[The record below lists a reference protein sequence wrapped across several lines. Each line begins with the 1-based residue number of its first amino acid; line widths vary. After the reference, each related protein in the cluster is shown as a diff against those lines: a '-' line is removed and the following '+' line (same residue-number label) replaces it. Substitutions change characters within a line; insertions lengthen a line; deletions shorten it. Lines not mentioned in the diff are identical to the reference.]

1 MRMTKTLFAG
11 SLLLA
16 LLASCA
22 GNPKPADQAAPA
34 APAAPS
40 APVGP
45 VLLGYAPEGVP
56 TPEQL
61 SKLTHVIAF
70 SLQVNDDGTLVDSSV
85 TKDYPRLVKAAH
97 DAGVKALV
105 SIGGW
110 GRSGGFSAVVASPET
125 RAKFVANVKKF
136 LDDNGFDGFDVDWE
150 YPKPEEMADYA
161 TLAEELK
168 AAIGDRLLTSAI
180 GLGHKPSEFD
190 PRFFKA
196 MDLLMIM
203 SYDWGWAPENVPV
216 PEPHAPDSLLKF
228 LDAWDDYAPKSKIVF
243 GIPFYARSNANW
255 GDWLS
260 WADVSERFSPDAD
273 ANDIGGYNFNG
284 VTSVRRKV
292 SFTISNCYAGLMV
305 WHIGQDMDAKAD
317 RSLLNVMRAEFDAA
331 RERANCAEVPAAEE
345 APAPAAPEEAAAEP
359 APAAEV
365 PAPEVAPAQE
375 AAPAE
380 TPAPEAAPATEAPAP
395 EAPAAEAPAAAQ

>member
-11 SLLLA
+11 SLVSLL
-16 LLASCA
+16 LVSCA
-22 GNPKPADQAAPA
+22 GNPKPADSAAPAPAPA
-34 APAAPS
+34 APDT
-40 APVGP
+40 GL

-61 SKLTHVIAF
+61 SKLTHVVAF
-70 SLQVNDDGTLVDSSV
+70 SLQVNDDGSLVDTSV
-85 TKDYPRLVKAAH
+85 TKDYPQLVKAAH
-97 DAGVKALV
+97 AAGVKALV

-150 YPKPEEMADYA
+150 YPKPEEMANYA

-216 PEPHAPDSLLKF
+216 PEPHAPDSLLEF
-228 LDAWDDYAPKSKIVF
+228 LDAWDDYAPKSKLVF

-260 WADVSERFSPDAD
+260 WADVSERFAPAPDA
-273 ANDIGGYNFNG
+273 NEIGGYNFNG
-284 VTSVRRKV
+284 ITSVRRKV
-292 SFTISNCYAGLMV
+292 SYTVSNCYRGLMI
-305 WHIGQDMDAKAD
+305 WHVGQDLDAKSD
-317 RSLLNVMRAEFDAA
+317 RSLLNVLRAEFDAA
-331 RERANCAEVPAAEE
+331 KERANCADVPAAEE
-345 APAPAAPEEAAAEP
+345 APAPAAPEAAAEP
-359 APAAEV
+359 APAE
-365 PAPEVAPAQE
+365 E
-375 AAPAE
+375 AAPA
-380 TPAPEAAPATEAPAP
+380 PAPEEAPAP
-395 EAPAAEAPAAAQ
+395 EAVPAAEPAPEAAVPAEPASETPAAEPAAAQ

>member
-40 APVGP
+40 APAGP

-61 SKLTHVIAF
+61 SRLTHVIAF
-70 SLQVNDDGTLVDSSV
+70 SLQVSDDGTLVDSSV

-136 LDDNGFDGFDVDWE
+136 LDDNGFDGFDIDWE

-228 LDAWDDYAPKSKIVF
+228 LDLWDDYAPKSKIVF

-284 VTSVRRKV
+284 ITSVRRKV
-292 SFTISNCYAGLMV
+292 SFTISNCYAGLMI
-305 WHIGQDMDAKAD
+305 WHVGQDLDAKSD

-331 RERANCAEVPAAEE
+331 KERANCADVPAAEE
-345 APAPAAPEEAAAEP
+345 APAAEPAQEP

-365 PAPEVAPAQE
+365 PASEVAPAQE

-380 TPAPEAAPATEAPAP
+380 TPAPEAASATEAPAP
-395 EAPAAEAPAAAQ
+395 EAPAAEAPAAEPAAAQ

>member
-40 APVGP
+40 APAGP

-61 SKLTHVIAF
+61 SRLTHVIAF

-136 LDDNGFDGFDVDWE
+136 LDDNGFDGFDIDWE

-228 LDAWDDYAPKSKIVF
+228 LDLWDDYAPKSKIVF

-284 VTSVRRKV
+284 ITSVRRKV
-292 SFTISNCYAGLMV
+292 SFTISNCYAGLMI
-305 WHIGQDMDAKAD
+305 WHVGQDLDAKSD

-331 RERANCAEVPAAEE
+331 KERANCADVPAAEE
-345 APAPAAPEEAAAEP
+345 APAAEPAQEP

-365 PAPEVAPAQE
+365 PASEVAPAQE

-380 TPAPEAAPATEAPAP
+380 TPAPEAASATEAPAP
-395 EAPAAEAPAAAQ
+395 EAPAAEAPAAEPAAAQ

>member
-34 APAAPS
+34 PAAAPS
-40 APVGP
+40 APAGP

-161 TLAEELK
+161 SLMAELK
-168 AAIGDRLLTSAI
+168 AAMGDRLLTSAI

-190 PRFFKA
+190 KRFFDA
-196 MDLLMIM
+196 VDLIM
-203 SYDWGWAPENVPV
+203 
-216 PEPHAPDSLLKF
+216 
-228 LDAWDDYAPKSKIVF
+228 LDRKSV
-243 GIPFYARSNANW
+243 
-255 GDWLS
+255 
-260 WADVSERFSPDAD
+260 V
-273 ANDIGGYNFNG
+273 
-284 VTSVRRKV
+284 
-292 SFTISNCYAGLMV
+292 
-305 WHIGQDMDAKAD
+305 
-317 RSLLNVMRAEFDAA
+317 
-331 RERANCAEVPAAEE
+331 
-345 APAPAAPEEAAAEP
+345 
-359 APAAEV
+359 
-365 PAPEVAPAQE
+365 
-375 AAPAE
+375 
-380 TPAPEAAPATEAPAP
+380 
-395 EAPAAEAPAAAQ
+395 

>member
-22 GNPKPADQAAPA
+22 GNPKPAEQAAPA

-40 APVGP
+40 TPAGP

-61 SKLTHVIAF
+61 SRLTHVIAF

-85 TKDYPRLVKAAH
+85 TKDYPQLVKAAH

-216 PEPHAPDSLLKF
+216 PEPHAPDSLLEF
-228 LDAWDDYAPKSKIVF
+228 LDAWDDYAPKSKLVF

-260 WADVSERFSPDAD
+260 WADVSERFAPAPDA
-273 ANDIGGYNFNG
+273 NEIGGYNFNG
-284 VTSVRRKV
+284 ITSVRRKV
-292 SFTISNCYAGLMV
+292 SYTVSNCYRGLMI
-305 WHIGQDMDAKAD
+305 WHVGQDLDAKSD
-317 RSLLNVMRAEFDAA
+317 RSLLNVLRTEFDAA
-331 RERANCAEVPAAEE
+331 KERANCADVPAAEE
-345 APAPAAPEEAAAEP
+345 APAPAAPEAAAEP
-359 APAAEV
+359 APAEEAAPAPAAEA

-375 AAPAE
+375 AAPA
-380 TPAPEAAPATEAPAP
+380 TEAPAA